1 MNEYT
6 VWSADDTDKGDS
18 GLKTISSSSATDA
31 AEEAAEEWW
40 PEWDCP
46 TEMRLCVE
54 DGDGVVVIV
63 VVTVETMPTFDG
75 RLEI

>member
-1 MNEYT
+1 MNEYL
-6 VWSADDTDKGDS
+6 VWSADDTYKGAS
-18 GLKTISSSSATDA
+18 GLKTVSSSSIVDA

-40 PEWDCP
+40 SDWDCP

-63 VVTVETMPTFDG
+63 VVTVENTPTFDG
-75 RLEI
+75 SLET